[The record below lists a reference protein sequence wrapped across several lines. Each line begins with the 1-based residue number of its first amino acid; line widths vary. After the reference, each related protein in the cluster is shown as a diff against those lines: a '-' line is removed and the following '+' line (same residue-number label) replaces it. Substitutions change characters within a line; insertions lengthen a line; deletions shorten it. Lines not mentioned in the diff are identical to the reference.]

1 MTRVMPPE
9 TALARFCLEYYGTI
23 KTASEILEIPYQTLC
38 NNCRRPRR
46 GWVHVD
52 KMVDRFMRE
61 NAALKDKVAYLNEQ
75 YAHLA
80 NEYNRLVKKVEEESA
95 PRETI

>member
-52 KMVDRFMRE
+52 KMVGQFRLQGKRAFVHGLDFWNFAFFGPLE
-61 NAALKDKVAYLNEQ
+61 KLGAKI
-75 YAHLA
+75 YA
-80 NEYNRLVKKVEEESA
+80 RRRRRSS
-95 PRETI
+95 RG